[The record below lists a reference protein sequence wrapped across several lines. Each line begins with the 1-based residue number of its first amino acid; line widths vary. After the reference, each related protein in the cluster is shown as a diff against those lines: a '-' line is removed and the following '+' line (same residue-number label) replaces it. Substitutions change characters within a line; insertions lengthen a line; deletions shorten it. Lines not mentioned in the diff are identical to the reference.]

1 MPDYVN
7 HPPHYN
13 RHFFFTEECIV
24 YTERMNFCLGN
35 AFKYIYRSND
45 KDNYLQDL
53 EKAEFYVLRHNL
65 LNAQP
70 SFISRWKTRRAS
82 KFVKRALHYHPSH
95 LNTRYRLQVEAALRL
110 FHGDSDGALGNIEE
124 LIEEAIE
131 REESHSSY
139 DKRD

>member
-1 MPDYVN
+1 MTDYVN
-7 HPPHYN
+7 NPPHYN

-35 AFKYIYRSND
+35 AFKYIYRVND

-53 EKAEFYVLRHNL
+53 EKSLWCVKRHDLRDATL
-65 LNAQP
+65 G
-70 SFISRWKTRRAS
+70 FIRKWKTRRAS

-95 LNTRYRLQVEAALRL
+95 LNYRYRLQVEAALRL
-110 FHGDSDGALGNIEE
+110 FHGDTDGAVQNIHE